1 MPAFD
6 ETSTLELGKNPIPGG
21 APCGADVADDE
32 QYIDVLAELGKLGR
46 IESDDPDWYKLEQ
59 DASNVLAS
67 KSKDVEIAAA
77 LGHGL
82 FQRHGYA
89 GLAASLGLLTE
100 MVKNFWDGCFPE
112 RPRRRKA
119 RIETLTDRFSEGGWF
134 RENQPKPDEFDAID
148 LCVAR
153 IDELEASML
162 EKMPDDGPDFKKFKS
177 GIKEL
182 AGRRPKPA
190 AEAAPPAAAPA
201 ADAGGGAP
209 AAAPAAPVA
218 ASAGS
223 FSAGEVSDTGAA
235 RKAVLDAV
243 GFMRKADPK
252 DPLPYGLLRVLK
264 WSKIQLPA
272 SEQAKT
278 NIPNPEA
285 SKVDALA
292 HQMGNGLF
300 EPLLNGSE
308 GAFRTNDP
316 FWLDLQR
323 YVCVAMQGLGPGF
336 ENARQVVM
344 GQTAALVQR
353 LGSGL
358 FELRFA
364 NGTPLCGGETK
375 MWIESEVLPKGG
387 DGGAGGGGAS
397 NGRLTEASDKA
408 RKLAGSGKLKEAL
421 KELQEGLST
430 VSQRRD
436 RFLWRLQIARLC
448 FDSQRLQLAAPL
460 LEECYNEVE
469 KYNISEWE
477 PQLVVDLAQTLYRC
491 RKGLTSAQK
500 DPDAERLRQVEES
513 FSWLCRLDPLA
524 ALAAEPSGK

>member
-6 ETSTLELGKNPIPGG
+6 ETSTLDLGKNPISGPD
-21 APCGADVADDE
+21 ACGVDAADDE
-32 QYIDVLAELGKLGR
+32 QYIDALAELGKLGR
-46 IESDDPDWYKLEQ
+46 IEAEDPDWYKLEQ
-59 DASNVLAS
+59 DASNLLGS
-67 KSKDVEIAAA
+67 KSKDVEVAAA
-77 LGHGL
+77 LGHAL
-82 FQRHGYA
+82 FQRHGYS
-89 GLAASLGLLTE
+89 GLAAALGLLTE
-100 MVKNFWDGCFPE
+100 MVRNFWDGCFPQ

-148 LCVAR
+148 LCVTR
-153 IDELEASML
+153 IDELEAALL

-190 AEAAPPAAAPA
+190 AEPAAAAPTPAPA
-201 ADAGGGAP
+201 AGSAAAAP
-209 AAAPAAPVA
+209 AAAPAA
-218 ASAGS
+218 ASAGT
-223 FSAGEVSDTGAA
+223 FSAGEVADTGAA

-264 WSKIQLPA
+264 WSKVTLPA
-272 SEQAKT
+272 SEQART
-278 NIPNPEA
+278 SIPNPEA

-292 HQMGNGLF
+292 HQLSNGLF
-300 EPLLNGSE
+300 EHLLNGAE

-316 FWLDLQR
+316 LWLDLQR
-323 YVCVAMQGLGPGF
+323 YVCAAMQGLGPAF
-336 ENARQVVM
+336 ENARQSVM
-344 GQTAALVQR
+344 GQTAALCQR
-353 LGSGL
+353 LGDGL

-375 MWIESEVLPKGG
+375 MWLESDVLPKGG
-387 DGGAGGGGAS
+387 EGGGGGGAS

-408 RKLAGSGKLKEAL
+408 RKLAGSGKLKDAL
-421 KELQEGLST
+421 KELQEGLAT